1 MKTIDV
7 LRKHESPVK
16 SKWREDAEWGR
27 DNWRWLRYSSAIA
40 ISVRQRMKELGITQ
54 VALADKLGCTQQHVS
69 MLLKGNANLTLET
82 ISKLEEAL
90 DFSLIRDSFELVT
103 GYDAIEKHSTSRL
116 LSEAE
121 IQYGKHSKQ
130 EK

>member
-7 LRKHESPVK
+7 LRKHESPIK
-16 SKWREDAEWGR
+16 SKWREDAEWRR
-27 DNWRWLRYSSAIA
+27 DNCRWLRYSSAIA

-82 ISKLEEAL
+82 IAKLEEAL
-90 DFSLIRDSFELVT
+90 DFSIIKDSFELVT
-103 GYDAIEKHSTSRL
+103 GYGEIEHNTTLKY
-116 LSEAE
+116 LSEADV
-121 IQYGKHSKQ
+121 QYGNHKS
-130 EK
+130 E

>member
-16 SKWREDAEWGR
+16 SKWREDAELRR

-40 ISVRQRMKELGITQ
+40 ISVRHRMKELGITQ

-90 DFSLIRDSFELVT
+90 DFSLIHDAFELVS
-103 GYDAIEKHSTSRL
+103 GYETMQHHSTSRI

-121 IQYGKHSKQ
+121 TQYGKHSKQ

>member
-7 LRKHESPVK
+7 MRKHESSGK
-16 SKWREDAEWGR
+16 SKWREDAEWRR
-27 DNWRWLRYSSAIA
+27 DNWHWLRYSAAIA

-54 VALADKLGCTQQHVS
+54 VTLAAKLGCTQQHVS

-90 DFSLIRDSFELVT
+90 DFSLIKDSFELVA
-103 GYDAIEKHSTSRL
+103 GYDAVEHHTASIY
-116 LSEAE
+116 LSEAD
-121 IQYGKHSKQ
+121 IPYGKYSK
-130 EK
+130 